1 MKKILRILI
10 IMSTLVLSVWA
21 DGLSGV
27 YYNNTTW
34 SNPSVLSQTD
44 ATINVN
50 WGNGSP
56 NAAVSSNNFSAKWT
70 GYIYVPETA
79 NYTFYASHDD
89 YMDIT
94 IDGTSRYSNATWT
107 GGAGNYNSFTIN
119 NLSQG
124 YHTIQIRFIE
134 YTGGAYISFAW
145 KNNASITTRT
155 VVSSSNLFTA
165 IPTPPTLSS
174 ISINPIGSTTA
185 SLNATPSATGTL
197 YYVLTQSATAPS
209 IAQVKAGLSN
219 TGAAALFSGNSV
231 VTASTAQTF
240 NLTGLTSSTTYYPY
254 LVITDSTLLDS
265 ASVYTPTPSSFKTL
279 PIVSITDQN
288 LSEGNTTAITNSIV
302 VTLSAASST
311 DTDVYITTADY
322 SAISPTDYTGVT
334 NLKVTIPAGQTSA
347 SVPIEIKGDHKYAP
361 DKAFTI
367 TLSNPVNATLGNST
381 ATVTILND
389 DYAPT
394 INITPTLSISE
405 GGTGTKLATLSVS
418 LTGSSD
424 QTISATYTTS
434 DITAT
439 STGTLLNGGADYIAS
454 TGVVT
459 FLPGETTKDITFTIN
474 GDMVYEPDETFG
486 VTLSDIQNAIPGN
499 LLSTVTLTNDDAI
512 PTLSIN
518 NVSANEGNS
527 ATSPFVF
534 TVSASGSS
542 WQPFTFSYST
552 RDSTAKS
559 FPYAPD
565 SFGATQPYA
574 LLYNPG
580 KQDYNATNGVITF
593 SPGETTKTISVNVIG
608 NTIFEPN
615 KIFYVDIVSA
625 NGANISPT
633 AKSGKGTIVND
644 DTSFAGPNVRDFK
657 TVYSNTLNGN
667 VRIFG
672 NTAMVKN
679 ATGCTTGTES
689 ACNPGTSRNNDVN
702 VKFTKVDSSVG
713 APSTNSS
720 ADLSTALVPVGSTVK
735 WAGLY
740 WQGYLCGDEKSASSQ
755 KPNTVS
761 VKLKRP
767 GDASY
772 QTLQA
777 DTLNWVYFA
786 NNGSCN
792 GGTERW
798 YYQGNKDITSIIN
811 TSAPQGTYYVGDIV
825 SQLGQP
831 AGGSFGGWSIVLV
844 YENSAT
850 ETIKNVVVYDGY
862 MGIGSGADL
871 GQKGVLN
878 TFSTNLSGFVTP
890 RKSPISSTFLWF
902 AGEGDLGATGDAVS
916 LTKSNNT
923 AVSLTNTTN
932 PASDIANSTIT
943 YKNAYVT
950 NRAPNWQNTIG
961 LDIDDF
967 DISSILSPCQS
978 QTKATL
984 TSSGDGYFPGLFA
997 FSTEV
1002 AQGTACY
1009 NEGAVF
1015 NFVST
1020 GKVTDGKDNNSPAY
1034 ENALLT
1040 QVMKNGTSSI
1050 DLLAKREYQPNGLVS
1065 DTQTLMSYPGYK
1077 GLVHIDFVKPTSTAC
1092 DQKTP
1097 IGSDYNLSFTAGYVN
1112 RLPVAINFP
1121 QIDTNLSA
1129 RVRYLVNDSGFA
1141 EPWGCDTLS
1150 TSCILDYLVTK
1161 RGASVCLNECNA
1173 SVGGT
1178 LSQCMACVFDS
1189 AKTITAVFPSDPNSA
1204 IPVNITDKTKLSRVA
1219 CSADTFAVRPDRFV
1233 VTSSKSVIYPGDTFT
1248 LTVTAVDALGNTVT
1262 AYAPSYNTTNFTTT
1276 VSGATTGSI
1285 TGFTNGI
1292 ATITVTAGAVTGNF
1306 SFSIAEKTPKEYAIV
1321 DANDG
1326 SGNSRFITNGSYTF
1340 VISPI
1345 ITNLNMMM
1353 DECAWSDGVVGS
1365 VKDSSGRGLHGT
1377 PYYANTTASSG
1388 NFKSYRSG
1396 DFTTSNKA
1404 KIEINDNVLLRPNNL
1419 TAMLWFKPSKA
1430 QSSYTGVMMKGST
1443 ENWTASSKSWSDG
1456 YGFYVNNSSQLCF
1469 YVNKSSTASVCSTT
1483 SIATNV
1489 WMHGAATY
1497 DGEIIKLYINGNTTP
1512 QATKNYSSSTN
1523 LIDYSTGK
1531 VYIGSTPQSNGQF
1544 FKGYIDEVHLM
1555 DRALLPSQI
1564 NGIYTNE
1571 NSGND
1576 LNGLSKPNAS
1586 CNYSVNLSISK
1597 TPNNLSLLPGEAA
1610 TFTLSA
1616 TNFSNSGGTA
1626 DNVTITDIVP
1636 SVLNISSVSSGCSIS
1651 GQTVTCATSS
1661 LAKGDTISYSVN
1673 TTVGSSA
1680 TSGTYTNTANIL
1692 CTQDNNASRS
1702 SSVNFTVLN
1711 NPKFDAFD
1719 TANFTN
1725 KKLYTRSVGQIATF
1739 PIYSLNQTTTATQ
1752 PYTSSLVGVRVV
1764 DAASCPSG
1772 GSGAWSDVNLS
1783 SGLASFSY
1791 TPTKAIKNLKLQFA
1805 TKNSGYTDAM
1815 CSSDTYSVRPSS
1827 FSVSAA
1833 LLRAGEELNATA
1845 LNGGTGY
1852 NGNAAVLTKIS
1863 TAKPACST
1871 QTNFLLDN
1879 EQLTSLTFVADH
1891 NNNTM
1896 VAKDIGSIDLTL
1908 SDTSWTLE
1916 DKGNGDCDPNIID
1929 GSIVNGKAGC
1939 DINTTLHLTINPYQL
1954 TTTRNSFSTS
1964 GTPNWLYLDSSRTQH
1979 VDINAHI
1986 TAYDKLG
1993 KVTKNFSDGCF
2004 GSTVP
2009 LGFYFTPAGT
2019 LPVDVNLSL
2028 SASTGS
2034 QSSIKDISAP
2044 YTTPL
2049 FNTEYFQVTNSSFKN
2064 GDANLTLKFNF
2075 LRSSSKPINP
2085 FSLTLTKIN
2094 TNDSTVALNTSA
2106 SGLNDTATFVYGRAR
2121 TYDIA
2126 TDTVPVD
2133 APVEFDVYST
2143 ASTGYVSGM
2152 LQTMPNWYRNA
2163 KHNGIGVGS
2172 VKHGGFSAGSAS
2184 LDVTTLPANG
2194 IQMLKINSL
2203 TNQSVHLDI
2212 DPWLWYSPSKSYSYL
2227 IGSECLNHPC
2237 LDYRYN
2243 SSAGGLGIQ
2252 SGSSFEGSDFTPPTP
2267 SKKVQ
2272 KGAKIFR

>member
-1 MKKILRILI
+1 MKKILRILM
-10 IMSTLVLSVWA
+10 IMSTLVLSTWA

-34 SNPSVLSQTD
+34 SNPSVLSRTD
-44 ATINVN
+44 ATINVD

-56 NAAVSSNNFSAKWT
+56 NAAVNTNNFSAQWT

-107 GGAGNYNSFTIN
+107 GGIGNYNSFTIN

-155 VVSSSNLFTA
+155 VVPSSNLFTA

-174 ISINPIGSTTA
+174 ISVNAITSTTA

-219 TGAAALFSGNSV
+219 TGTAALFSGNSA
-231 VTASTAQTF
+231 VTASTAKTF

-279 PIVSITDQN
+279 PVVSITDQN
-288 LSEGNTTAITNSIV
+288 ISEGNTTATTTSIV

-311 DTDVYITTADY
+311 DTDVYVTTTDY

-334 NLKVTIPAGQTSA
+334 NLKVTIPSGQTSA
-347 SVPIEIKGDHKYAP
+347 SIPIEIKGDHKYAP

-367 TLSNPVNATLGNST
+367 TLSSPLNATLDNST
-381 ATVTILND
+381 STVTILND

-394 INITPTLSISE
+394 INIIPTLSISE

-439 STGTLLNGGADYIAS
+439 STGALSTGGADYVAS

-459 FLPGETTKDITFTIN
+459 FLPGEMTKDITFTIN
-474 GDMVYEPDETFG
+474 GDMVYEPDETFS
-486 VTLSDIQNAIPGN
+486 VTLSDIQNAIAGN
-499 LLSTVTLTNDDAI
+499 LISSVAITNDDAI

-527 ATSPFVF
+527 ATTSFVF

-552 RDSTAKS
+552 RDGTAKS

-565 SFGATQPYA
+565 SFGTTQPYA

-593 SPGETTKTISVNVIG
+593 SPGETTKTITVNVIG
-608 NTIFEPN
+608 NTVFEPN
-615 KIFYVDIVSA
+615 KIFYVDLVSA
-625 NGANISPT
+625 NGAAISPT
-633 AKSGKGTIVND
+633 AKSGNGTIIND
-644 DTSFAGPNVRDFK
+644 DTSFSGPNVRDFK
-657 TVYSNTLNGN
+657 TVYSNTLKGN

-702 VKFTKVDSSVG
+702 VKFTKIDSSAG

-720 ADLSTALVPVGSTVK
+720 ADLSATLVPAGSTVK

-740 WQGYLCGDEKSASSQ
+740 WQGYLCGDEKSTPSQ
-755 KPNTVS
+755 KPNTLS

-767 GDASY
+767 GDTSY

-871 GQKGVLN
+871 SQKGVLN

-916 LTKSNNT
+916 LTKSDHT
-923 AVSLTNTTN
+923 AVLLSNSTN

-950 NRAPNWQNTIG
+950 NRVPSWQNTIG

-1077 GLVHIDFVKPTSTAC
+1077 GLVHIDFVKPTSSAC

-1112 RLPVAINFP
+1112 RLPVAVNFP

-1189 AKTITAVFPSDPNSA
+1189 AKTITAVFPSDPNGV
-1204 IPVNITDKTKLSRVA
+1204 IPANISDKTKLSRVA

-1248 LTVTAVDALGNTVT
+1248 LTITAVDALGNTVT
-1262 AYAPSYNTTNFTTT
+1262 NYAPTYNTTNFTTT
-1276 VSGATTGSI
+1276 VSGAATGSI

-1326 SGNSRFITNGSYTF
+1326 SGNSRFISSGTYSF

-1377 PYYANTTASSG
+1377 PYYANTTASTG

-1404 KIEINDNVLLRPNNL
+1404 KIEINDNVLLRPNAL

-1430 QSSYTGVMMKGST
+1430 QSSYTGIMMKGST

-1483 SIATNV
+1483 SIATNT
-1489 WMHGAATY
+1489 WMHAAATY

-1512 QATKNYSSSTN
+1512 QATKSYSSSTN

-1544 FKGYIDEVHLM
+1544 FKGYIDEVHIM
-1555 DRALLPSQI
+1555 DRSLLPSQI
-1564 NGIYTNE
+1564 AGIYTNE

-1597 TPNNLSLLPGEAA
+1597 TPSNLSLLPGDAA
-1610 TFTLSA
+1610 TFTLLA
-1616 TNFSNSGGTA
+1616 TNLANSGGTA

-1636 SVLNISSVSSGCSIS
+1636 NVLNISSVSSGCSVS
-1651 GQTVTCATSS
+1651 GQTVTCAASS
-1661 LAKGDTISYSVN
+1661 LAKGDTISYSVS

-1692 CTQDNNASRS
+1692 CTQNNTASPS

-1719 TANFTN
+1719 TANFGN
-1725 KKLYTRSVGQIATF
+1725 KKLYTRSVGQTATF
-1739 PIYSLNQTTTATQ
+1739 PIYSLNQSTTAIQ
-1752 PYTSSLVGVRVV
+1752 SYSSSLVGVRVV
-1764 DAASCPSG
+1764 DAVSCPSG
-1772 GSGAWSDVNLS
+1772 GSGSWNDVNLS
-1783 SGLASFSY
+1783 SGMASFSY
-1791 TPTKAIKNLKLQFA
+1791 TPNKAIKNLKLQFA

-1833 LLRAGEELNATA
+1833 LLKAGEELNATA

-1871 QTNFLLDN
+1871 QSNFLLDN

-1891 NNNTM
+1891 NNNMM

-1964 GTPNWLYLDSSRTQH
+1964 GTPNWLYLDSTRTQN
-1979 VDINAHI
+1979 VTINANI

-2009 LGFYFTPAGT
+2009 LGFYFTPSGT
-2019 LPVDVNLSL
+2019 LPSDVNVSL
-2028 SASTGS
+2028 TASTGS
-2034 QSSIKDISAP
+2034 QNSIKDISAP

-2064 GDANLTLKFNF
+2064 GDANLSLKFNF
-2075 LRSSSKPINP
+2075 LRSSSKPLNP

-2094 TNDSTVALNTSA
+2094 TNDTTVALNNSA

-2133 APVEFDVYST
+2133 APIEFDVYST

-2163 KHNGIGVGS
+2163 NHNGIGVGS
-2172 VKHGGFSAGSAS
+2172 VKHGGFSAGSAT

-2194 IQMLKINSL
+2194 IQILKINSL
-2203 TNQSVHLDI
+2203 TNQRVHLDI

-2227 IGSECLNHPC
+2227 IGSECVNHPC

-2243 SSAGGLGIQ
+2243 SSTTGLGIQ
-2252 SGSSFEGSDFTPPTP
+2252 SGSSFNGSDFTPPTP
-2267 SKKVQ
+2267 NKKVQ